1 MKMKSKLFSF
11 SAKMALAIL
20 AVGTVFA
27 SCYDSE
33 NGDVTKPYV
42 APDAM
47 YTFVG
52 TVTNHIT
59 GAPVANASVALSGAI
74 EGTATADENGV
85 YQIVKAVNG
94 GTSGAVTITVAGTAS
109 YDSKTATVSIEKI
122 ANGQAVTYYKDI
134 VVNYTEFIEEGM
146 TVSSSVKTESEDLQ
160 LSGEP
165 EADHYSVELDIMNK
179 SDEPL
184 FITRT
189 FTVKKGVVVDPDSEN
204 NIYSF
209 TQTKST
215 DDVIA
220 WIKNYI
226 KADLG
231 AEPTKDFETEN
242 VAYNILIAP
251 QTALKNVT
259 VSYLYEYKTYM
270 FSYDGNDYTVT
281 AKRVVKVTFANEQTT
296 FAHYHGH
303 GHGHGNGDN
312 AGGGIIN
319 ADL

>member
-134 VVNYTEFIEEGM
+134 VVNYTEFIPEGM
-146 TVSSSVKTESEDLQ
+146 VVSSSNKTEGEDVTM
-160 LSGEP
+160 SGEDP
-165 EADHYSVELDIMNK
+165 DYVALDIMNK

-184 FITRT
+184 LITRT
-189 FTVKKGVVVDPDSEN
+189 FIVRQGAIVDPGSEDD
-204 NIYSF
+204 IYSF
-209 TQTKST
+209 AQTKST

-220 WIKNYI
+220 WIKDYI
-226 KADLG
+226 KNDLG
-231 AEPTKDFETEN
+231 EEPTKTFKTAN
-242 VAYNILIAP
+242 MVYNILIAP

-259 VSYLYEYKTYM
+259 VSYLYEYKTYN
-270 FSYDGNDYTVT
+270 FSYAGEDYTVT
-281 AKRVVKVTFANEQTT
+281 VKRIVKVTFENEQTT

-303 GHGHGNGDN
+303 GHGHGAGDN
-312 AGGGIIN
+312 SGGGIMVPE
-319 ADL
+319 L